1 MHINRSGNQAKY
13 CFFSI
18 RIVTMHKTKAP
29 SSTTIPRSYLVLLF
43 LFIVLLFVYW
53 RFSSNS
59 SSEHTFAD
67 ISRLPQSS
75 LFTYMNISSQIYFSE
90 TQGILYIPPSDQSS
104 HFASIKSKA
113 VRGNHRHKDN
123 ENSISGEVI
132 ILLQGQFKFRIG
144 DGDTNIYEDHQ
155 YDIFRTGII
164 ALKFAADKCH
174 ALKNIG
180 KQTNWFASY
189 YIKTKEIK
197 IPVVDKQGCNKM
209 LLT

>member
-1 MHINRSGNQAKY
+1 
-13 CFFSI
+13 
-18 RIVTMHKTKAP
+18 MHKSKSP
-29 SSTTIPRSYLVLLF
+29 SSTPTPRFYLILLVLCIIL
-43 LFIVLLFVYW
+43 LFIYW
-53 RFSSNS
+53 RFSSKS
-59 SSEHTFAD
+59 CSEHTLAD

-75 LFTYMNISSQIYFSE
+75 LFTYINISSQIYLSE
-90 TQGILYIPPSDQSS
+90 TQGILYAAPQDQPS

-123 ENSISGEVI
+123 EKSISSEVI
-132 ILLQGQFKFRIG
+132 VLLQGQFQFRIG

-155 YDIFRTGII
+155 YDISQTGIV

-180 KQTNWFASY
+180 KQTNWFTSY

-197 IPVVDKQGCNKM
+197 TPSVDKQGCNKM
-209 LLT
+209 ILT